1 MTDSASAPSLRWGLF
16 GAARIARALIPAIR
30 ESGGT
35 VAIVGVRDPAS
46 EHARRFAEEWQIPE
60 VGRYQDVVDADID
73 AVYNPLPNHL
83 HLPWSAA
90 AMRAGKHVLTEKPLS
105 LDAREAQQFAD
116 VAAETG
122 RVSLEAF
129 AYRFQPHVERLR
141 QIVQGGELGT
151 IRSYQGS
158 YGFALSNPD
167 DFRWLPEMGGG
178 ALFDVGCYPIN
189 LMRLLLGEPQGVQAQ
204 ARWSAGGPERGVDVG
219 FSAALDYPGPN
230 DSGALAS
237 VNCAFDWVGT
247 PRVVLHGTAGSLE
260 MEQPFESNSAFRQL
274 TLTLRLNGQEEQFA
288 PSNGYARM
296 VTHFQRAARGEE
308 ALRYPPGDAVKQARV
323 LDALFASAREGK
335 RVAL

>member
-1 MTDSASAPSLRWGLF
+1 MTGSTSAPGFRWGLF

-46 EHARRFAEEWQIPE
+46 EHARRFAEEWQIPRI
-60 VGRYQDVVDADID
+60 GRYQDVVEADID

-90 AMRAGKHVLTEKPLS
+90 AMRAGKHALTEKPLS
-105 LDAREAQQFAD
+105 LNAGEAQQLAD

-141 QIVQGGELGT
+141 ELVQGGELGT
-151 IRSYQGS
+151 VRSYQGS
-158 YGFALSNPD
+158 YGFTLSNPD
-167 DFRWLPEMGGG
+167 DFRWQPELGGG
-178 ALFDVGCYPIN
+178 ALFDVGCYPVN
-189 LMRLLLGEPQGVQAQ
+189 LMRLLLGEPRRLQAQ
-204 ARWSAGGPERGVDVG
+204 ARWTPQGVDLAL
-219 FSAALDYPGPN
+219 SAALDYPGLH

-237 VNCAFDWVGT
+237 VNCAFDWMGT
-247 PRVVLHGTAGSLE
+247 PRLAVHGTAGSLE
-260 MEQPFESNSAFRQL
+260 MEQPFESNSAFRQM
-274 TLTLRLNGQEEQFA
+274 TLTLRVNGREEQFA

-296 VTHFQRAARGEE
+296 VRALSAGGAGRGGAALPTGRRREAGPRARRPFE
-308 ALRYPPGDAVKQARV
+308 
-323 LDALFASAREGK
+323 SARAGQ
-335 RVAL
+335 RVEL